1 MIQRSQ
7 QKFSYEPNSTAV
19 SLVRERRTT
28 EDRECLLSNVAH
40 WIQMFFDV
48 RWGLCSLGIFS
59 SRSQMPHLFGQGS
72 KALLLIVEA

>member
-19 SLVRERRTT
+19 SLVPERRTA
-28 EDRECLLSNVAH
+28 EDRECRLSNVAH

-48 RWGLCSLGIFS
+48 RWGAVQPIFFFSLTDAPFVWA
-59 SRSQMPHLFGQGS
+59 R
-72 KALLLIVEA
+72 E